1 MNHKL
6 IRIHKIHS
14 GLDLVTFKWSFVS
27 RSPKIVKIMSFITLR
42 FITFSFNFN
51 SKSFKRKL
59 VELEKKISND
69 ISSSSIGGDL
79 TFQIIN

>member
-1 MNHKL
+1 
-6 IRIHKIHS
+6 
-14 GLDLVTFKWSFVS
+14 
-27 RSPKIVKIMSFITLR
+27 MSFITLR

-69 ISSSSIGGDL
+69 NHISNIHSSLMAKYLDN
-79 TFQIIN
+79 TFTSFNKISNV